1 MKKLLAIALA
11 VIMVL
16 SMAACG
22 AQSNEKEPKNN
33 VDLSKYPADLKDW
46 TAADYNNYFIAA
58 GVYSEELGYV
68 QDHAT
73 YYDGTPIYEASGAMD
88 DVGDYNVLIFTFD
101 PKSEDEEVATWMET
115 IRSTKAFP
123 TEVSDDMSA
132 VAGFP
137 MDHMVANAVFS
148 FQYSQSDAVYEAAE
162 KAFQDLMTAM
172 NVTPDF

>member
-22 AQSNEKEPKNN
+22 APNETEPKNN

-58 GVYSEELGYV
+58 GVYTEELGYV
-68 QDHAT
+68 QDHET
-73 YYDGTPIYEASGAMD
+73 YYAGTPIYEASGAMD

-101 PKSEDEEVATWMET
+101 PNSDDEAVATWMET

-123 TEVSDDMSA
+123 TEVDDDMSA

-137 MDHMVANAVFS
+137 MDHMVAYAVFS
-148 FQYSQSDAVYEAAE
+148 FQYCQSDAVYEAAE